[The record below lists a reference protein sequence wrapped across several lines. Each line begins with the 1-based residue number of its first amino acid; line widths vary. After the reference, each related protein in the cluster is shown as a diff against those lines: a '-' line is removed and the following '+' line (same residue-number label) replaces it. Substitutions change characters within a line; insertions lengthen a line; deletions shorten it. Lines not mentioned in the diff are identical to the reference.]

1 MPKIAFRLLA
11 NQEQLAAI
19 EQDFRS
25 MISALGEAFE
35 GTLNLQ
41 SGQAE
46 DPELVTTWVE
56 LFGESPDEG
65 NDPATGA
72 ELTVDVVRYDIGSVS
87 GLAMHFAELLT
98 VREKEPAEPILR
110 QVQDDPGTPR
120 VPWHVTVA
128 SV

>member
-1 MPKIAFRLLA
+1 MPKIIFRLLA

-25 MISALGEAFE
+25 MISALGAAFE

-41 SGQAE
+41 SGLPA

-56 LFGESPDEG
+56 LFGASPDEG
-65 NDPATGA
+65 SDPAVGA
-72 ELTVDVVRYDIGSVS
+72 ELTVDVARYDMGSVS

-98 VREKEPAEPILR
+98 TREKEPAEPILR
-110 QVQDDPGTPR
+110 QVHDDPGSPR
-120 VPWHVTVA
+120 VPWHVTVV

>member
-1 MPKIAFRLLA
+1 MPKIIFRLLA

-25 MISALGEAFE
+25 MISALGAAFE
-35 GTLNLQ
+35 GTLNCQ
-41 SGQAE
+41 SGLPA

-65 NDPATGA
+65 TDPATGA
-72 ELTVDVVRYDIGSVS
+72 ELTVDVARYDIGSVS

-98 VREKEPAEPILR
+98 TREKEPAEPILR
-110 QVQDDPGTPR
+110 QVHDDPGSPR
-120 VPWHVTVA
+120 VPWHVTVV

>member
-1 MPKIAFRLLA
+1 M
-11 NQEQLAAI
+11 

-41 SGQAE
+41 SGQAA

-65 NDPATGA
+65 NDPATIDPTEAWARAKDIDANGG
-72 ELTVDVVRYDIGSVS
+72 LMLGGRVRYDIGSVS

-110 QVQDDPGTPR
+110 QVQDDPGAPR